1 MHNSQYTFAAS
12 LICLIFLSSC
22 SSTNAQ
28 QPQPV
33 SEKKDNMTK
42 KISEMPA
49 EELRKKLT
57 PLQYHVTREKGTERA
72 FTGEYWDNHAAGEYK
87 CVNCGQPLFVS
98 DNKFDSGTGWPSFDR
113 PVDKGS
119 VKVASDNSYGMQ
131 RDEVVCSKCEAH
143 LGHVFDDGPKTTG
156 KRFCINSAS
165 LSFDQKQ
172 GTVASSS
179 AKPNTAAEADKP
191 FYTVADD
198 DKVRKNGKDVAYFAA
213 GCFWGVEDI
222 LKGTAGVASTSVG
235 YTGGKTENP
244 TYAQV
249 CEHGTGHAE
258 TVRVVF
264 DPKLITYNQLVTDFL
279 KLHDPTTVN
288 RQGPDIGDQYRSAI
302 FYSTPEEKAEAEKAI
317 AEYQASGKVNGKIVT
332 SLEPFN
338 KFYTAEEYHQ
348 DYFAKHGNTG
358 CHVTFK

>member
-1 MHNSQYTFAAS
+1 MHRSQYSVAAC
-12 LICLIFLSSC
+12 LISLIFLSSC
-22 SSTNAQ
+22 SSTSARQ
-28 QPQPV
+28 TQ
-33 SEKKDNMTK
+33 SITEKKDSMTE
-42 KISEMPA
+42 KISEIPA
-49 EELRKKLT
+49 EELQKKLT

-72 FTGEYWDNHAAGEYK
+72 FTGAYWNNHDAGEYK
-87 CVNCGQPLFVS
+87 CINCGQSLFVS

-113 PVDKGS
+113 PVNKSS
-119 VKVASDNSYGMQ
+119 VKVASDNSFGMQ

-143 LGHVFDDGPKTTG
+143 LGHVFDDGPETTG

-165 LSFDQKQ
+165 LSFNKKD

-179 AKPNTAAEADKP
+179 AKSHTEAEPDKP

-222 LKGTAGVASTSVG
+222 LKGTGGVVGTTVG

-244 TYAQV
+244 TYPEV
-249 CEHGTGHAE
+249 CGHGTGHAE

-264 DPKLITYNQLVTDFL
+264 DPKVISYNQLVTDFL
-279 KLHDPTTVN
+279 KLHDPTTLN

-302 FYSTPEEKAEAEKAI
+302 FYSTPAEKAEAEKVI
-317 AEYQASGKVNGKIVT
+317 ANYQSSGKVNGKIVT
-332 SLEPFN
+332 SLEQFS
-338 KFYTAEEYHQ
+338 KFYSAEEYHQ